1 MRVVLVLMS
10 FGLLASCGADGMP
23 MAPASAATAAPA
35 AMDAASGLTMGGT
48 VTVGVAKDGSGS

>member
-23 MAPASAATAAPA
+23 MAPATVAPA

>member
-1 MRVVLVLMS
+1 MRTVLVLMS

-23 MAPASAATAAPA
+23 MVPTPAATAAPA